1 MAFGIPESTIE
12 EIKARTDLADLIA
25 GYGIQV
31 KRAGG
36 SYKACCPFHHEKTPS
51 FNIQPAKGFYH
62 CFGCGESGDA
72 IKFVMKYEGL
82 TFVEAAK
89 KLAAAWPEHVDF
101 HIGPEPTDGI
111 WVKMPIADSPLEI
124 WKHLAVKLAFNC
136 LSTGTM
142 AAMGRVAGNWMS
154 WVSISNKKLIDR
166 GIRLLVE
173 LGGVSYEEAA
183 QRLFAAE
190 EWVQSQDWTGKE
202 EPCAVQVA
210 LERIRRQK

>member
-1 MAFGIPESTIE
+1 
-12 EIKARTDLADLIA
+12 
-25 GYGIQV
+25 
-31 KRAGG
+31 
-36 SYKACCPFHHEKTPS
+36 
-51 FNIQPAKGFYH
+51 
-62 CFGCGESGDA
+62 
-72 IKFVMKYEGL
+72 
-82 TFVEAAK
+82 
-89 KLAAAWPEHVDF
+89 
-101 HIGPEPTDGI
+101 
-111 WVKMPIADSPLEI
+111 MPIADSPLEI

-202 EPCAVQVA
+202 TPCAVQVA
-210 LERIRRQK
+210 LKRLRAENSAR